1 MRLSARLAVVAAAW
15 LMVVAFSAIAADID
29 PGLCT
34 LCHGADTRG
43 NPAVRAPRLAGL
55 QPWYLS
61 AQIKAYQANLRGTHP
76 ADLPGNEMRFIAAA
90 LTDEVAIEKV
100 LARFSKASPSMPS
113 PSVMGDAA
121 RGAQLYGTCAACHGS
136 RGEGN
141 EALKAP
147 ALAGGSDWY
156 QLAQLSN
163 FTQGMRGTELADVS
177 GQQMRAAA
185 SALPDAQAAADVVS
199 FITTLR

>member
-1 MRLSARLAVVAAAW
+1 MRLSARLAVVVAAW
-15 LMVVAFSAIAADID
+15 LLVVAFSAIAADVD

-43 NPAVRAPRLAGL
+43 NAAVRAPRLAGL

-61 AQIKAYQANLRGTHP
+61 AQLKAYQANLRGAHP
-76 ADLPGNEMRFIAAA
+76 ADVPGNEMRFIAAA
-90 LTDEVAIEKV
+90 LTDTAAVDKV
-100 LARFSKASPSMPS
+100 LAQFSRSSPSMPS
-113 PSVMGDAA
+113 PTVTGDAA
-121 RGAQLYGTCAACHGS
+121 RGEQLYGTCVACHGS

-156 QLAQLSN
+156 QLAQLRN
-163 FTQGMRGTELADVS
+163 FTQGMRGTEPADLS

-185 SALPDAQAAADVVS
+185 SALPDAQAAADVVAYIS
-199 FITTLR
+199 TLR